1 MSELNIAIS
10 AVGYTGIKQENSV
23 DSLVKLSVDSS
34 DSVIAE
40 ASQVTNELKIDKE
53 LQGKPLEKEPPL
65 TDKEVN
71 DTVEELNS
79 FLQDMKR
86 NLSFSVDDTSGQS
99 VILVKDSESE
109 EVIRQIPS
117 EELVVLRKKMDDLT
131 GILFDTKV

>member
-1 MSELNIAIS
+1 MSELNIATS

-23 DSLVKLSVDSS
+23 DSLVK
-34 DSVIAE
+34 
-40 ASQVTNELKIDKE
+40 ASIDPSQTEVAQAVNAVQTDKE
-53 LQGKPLEKEPPL
+53 LKGMPLEKEQPL

-71 DTVEELNS
+71 DTVDELNS

-131 GILFDTKV
+131 GLLFDTKV

>member
-1 MSELNIAIS
+1 MSELNIVTS

-23 DSLVKLSVDSS
+23 DSLAKNSIDPF
-34 DSVIAE
+34 E
-40 ASQVTNELKIDKE
+40 TMVTEVTQATNAQQMDKE
-53 LQGKPLEKEPPL
+53 LKGMPLEKEQAL

-71 DTVEELNS
+71 DTVDELNS